1 MTALFM
7 IIDGVERAIVR
18 AMRGR
23 ACDLCGS
30 ADGNHR
36 PECKAMQ
43 AEDANDTAAVA
54 ARIDEVTA
62 ASDAPLVPPGEDSK
76 PLVAVKPK
84 RTSKKAN
91 GKAEPGA
98 EA

>member
-1 MTALFM
+1 
-7 IIDGVERAIVR
+7 VR
-18 AMRGR
+18 VLRSR
-23 ACDLCGS
+23 ACEFCS
-30 ADGNHR
+30 AADGNHR
-36 PECKAMQ
+36 PECKGMKAD
-43 AEDANDTAAVA
+43 AEDDANDTAAVA